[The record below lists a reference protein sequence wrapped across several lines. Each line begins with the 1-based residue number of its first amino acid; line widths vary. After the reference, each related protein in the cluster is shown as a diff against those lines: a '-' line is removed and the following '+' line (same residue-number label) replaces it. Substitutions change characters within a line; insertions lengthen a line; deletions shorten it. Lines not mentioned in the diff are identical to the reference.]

1 MNKSELIQH
10 LATRTGL
17 SKAQATKAVETLFDT
32 DDGLIVSALRENERV
47 QISGFGTFEV
57 RAREART
64 SRNPRTGEEIKIPAT
79 SSPTFRAG
87 KALKAIFG
95 K

>member
-32 DDGLIVSALRENERV
+32 DNGLIVSALREKR
-47 QISGFGTFEV
+47 T
-57 RAREART
+57 RADQRFWHFRSAR
-64 SRNPRTGEEIKIPAT
+64 A
-79 SSPTFRAG
+79 
-87 KALKAIFG
+87 
-95 K
+95 